1 MDRVSTNMSNND
13 MQYYLRM
20 RNSEMNDLQNK
31 MGEQTRI
38 HELRDDPVAAAH
50 SVRYL
55 SKLNRMQRYTRNIDS
70 VLGENKVA
78 EGYMKSANNIL
89 QRVRSLAI
97 QGAND
102 TYTTGEKRIMGN
114 EVNELLNELVSI
126 ANAKTPD
133 GTSMFAGDRTHTEAF
148 RVLSSHV
155 PEANGNVIT
164 AVEYRGTIN
173 SPKVEISD
181 GSYTDN
187 GFAGD
192 RIFWAEQQQI
202 IADKDAQRYVATAD
216 SRIRID
222 NAYINI
228 KAGDNVYAL
237 IAKINNS
244 DAAVKASI
252 DPVKNSL
259 VLETTTPHQI
269 WLEDGKGGT
278 VLKDLGLIADT
289 GKPPYNIN
297 RDAVVGGGSLFDMII
312 NMRDQLYKG
321 NTLAIGSSGLKG
333 ITQAQ
338 DNLIGSI
345 SKLGAKNERLQ
356 TVSERLANEIPEVQ
370 DRNSKETDIDMTK
383 AITDLKM
390 LEYTHKAALQTASR
404 ILQPTLLDFLR

>member
-1 MDRVSTNMSNND
+1 MDRVSTNMANND
-13 MQYYLRM
+13 MQYYLRQ
-20 RNSEMNDLQNK
+20 SSSAMNELQNK

-38 HELRDDPVAAAH
+38 FNLRDDPVAAAH

-55 SKLNRMQRYTRNIDS
+55 SNINRMQRYTRNIDT

-89 QRVRSLAI
+89 QRIRDLAI

-102 TYTTGEKRIMGN
+102 TNTVSDKKIMGN

-133 GTSMFAGDRTHTEAF
+133 GTSMFAGDRTRTDAF

-155 PEANGNVIT
+155 PEAHGNVIT

-173 SPKVEISD
+173 ETKVEISD
-181 GSYTDN
+181 GSYTKTN
-187 GFAGD
+187 FAGD
-192 RIFWAEQQQI
+192 RVFWAEQQQI
-202 IADKDAQRYVATAD
+202 ISDKDAQRYVATRD

-222 NAYINI
+222 NAYIDV
-228 KAGDNVYAL
+228 KAGDNIYAI

-244 DAAVKASI
+244 DAAVKASL

-269 WLEDGKGGT
+269 WLEDSPGGT
-278 VLKDLGLIADT
+278 VLKDLGLISET
-289 GKPPYNIN
+289 GKPPYNIQ

-321 NTLAIGSSGLKG
+321 NTLKIGGSGLKG
-333 ITQAQ
+333 ITLAQ
-338 DNLIGSI
+338 NNLIGSI
-345 SKLGAKNERLQ
+345 AELGAKNERLQ
-356 TVSERLANEIPEVQ
+356 KVSERLAYEIPEVQ
-370 DRNSKETDIDMTK
+370 DRNSKETDLDMTK
-383 AITDLKM
+383 AITNLKM
-390 LEYTHKAALQTASR
+390 LEYTHKAALETASR

>member
-13 MQYYLRM
+13 MQYYLRQS
-20 RNSEMNDLQNK
+20 NSAMNELQNK

-38 HELRDDPVAAAH
+38 HNLRDDPVAAAH

-55 SKLNRMQRYTRNIDS
+55 SKISRMQRYTKNINS
-70 VLGENKVA
+70 ILGENKVA

-89 QRVRSLAI
+89 QRIRSLAI
-97 QGAND
+97 QGSND
-102 TYTTGEKRIMGN
+102 TYTTSEKQIMGN

-133 GTSMFAGDRTHTEAF
+133 GTSMFAGDRTRSEAF

-173 SPKVEISD
+173 NPKVEISD
-181 GSYTDN
+181 GSYTGN

-202 IADKDAQRYVATAD
+202 ISDKDAQRYVATAD
-216 SRIRID
+216 SKIRID
-222 NAYINI
+222 NAYIDV
-228 KAGDNVYAL
+228 KAGDNVYAI

-269 WLEDGKGGT
+269 WLEDGKGST
-278 VLKDLGLIADT
+278 VLKDLGLIAST

-321 NTLAIGSSGLKG
+321 NTLAIGGGGLKG
-333 ITQAQ
+333 ITLAQ

-345 SKLGAKNERLQ
+345 AELGAKNERLQ
-356 TVSERLANEIPEVQ
+356 TVSERLASEIPEVQ